1 MAGCDK
7 KNLVP
12 SRSLVTRDLGTRF
25 GQITRAR
32 DKARVTEKRGKKL
45 LCGSSV
51 QWILHLAASRCF
63 SFLCTYQTCKLMLFS
78 ARFILSAVNYPWCLR

>member
-32 DKARVTEKRGKKL
+32 EGAGDRKAREKIAMRFV
-45 LCGSSV
+45 CSV
-51 QWILHLAASRCF
+51 DFASRSISMF
-63 SFLCTYQTCKLMLFS
+63 
-78 ARFILSAVNYPWCLR
+78 FIFMHVPNV